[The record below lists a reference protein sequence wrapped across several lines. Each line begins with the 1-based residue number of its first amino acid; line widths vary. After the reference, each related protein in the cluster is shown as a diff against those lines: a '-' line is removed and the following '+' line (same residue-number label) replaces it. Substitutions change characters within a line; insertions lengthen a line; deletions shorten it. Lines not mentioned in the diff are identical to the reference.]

1 MSNIATQN
9 SSWADIPA
17 LELDIDDDWKNSV
30 DKRKQQRITENDL
43 KRLFKRT
50 SDIPIKL
57 FSRRLNLIDGK
68 LVDISKSGIKAKLA
82 KALLTNEIVEVAIFL
97 AHRRLTG
104 KGIVRWVRERHND
117 SSYEIGVE
125 FLEISLTDRSY
136 IGSIITTSFFERTT
150 QSDSELIILP

>member
-1 MSNIATQN
+1 MSSIATQN
-9 SSWADIPA
+9 SSWDDIPT
-17 LELDIDDDWKNSV
+17 LELITDDDWKNSI

-43 KRLFKRT
+43 KRLFKRS

-68 LVDISKSGIKAKLA
+68 LVDISKSGIKAKLG
-82 KALLTNEIVEVAIFL
+82 KSLLTNEIVEVAIFL

-104 KGIVRWVRERHND
+104 KGIVRWVREQHD
-117 SSYEIGVE
+117 DASYELGVE
-125 FLEISLTDRSY
+125 FLEISPKDSSY

-150 QSDSELIILP
+150 QSDSELIIVP